1 MCQTCWQHLNS
12 IVLFLLWYVSD
23 VLAASHFHC
32 FVPPMICVRS
42 VGSISFPLFCPSYD
56 MCQTRWQRLISI
68 VLFLLWYVS
77 DVLAASHFHCF
88 VPPMICVR
96 RVGSISFPLFCSS
109 YDMCQTCWQHLIS
122 IVLFLLW
129 YVSDVLA
136 ASHFHCFV
144 PPDVLAA
151 SHFHCFVPPMICVR
165 RVMCQTRWQH
175 LISIVLFLL
184 WYVSDAL
191 AASHFHCFVPPMICV
206 RRIGSISFPLFCSSY
221 DMCQTCWQH
230 LISIV
235 LSLLWYV
242 SDALAASHFHC
253 FVPPMICVRR
263 VGSISFPLFC
273 SSNDMCQTCWQ
284 HLISIVL
291 FLLWYVSDVLAASH
305 FHCFVPPMICVR
317 RVGSISFPLFCSSYD
332 MCQTRWQHLISI
344 VLFLLWYVSDAL
356 VASHFHC
363 FVPPMICVRRVG
375 SISFPLFCSSYDM
388 CQTCWQHLISI
399 VLFLLWYVSDA
410 LVASHS
416 HCFVPP
422 MICVRRVG
430 SISFPLF
437 CSSYDMCQTRW

>member
-1 MCQTCWQHLNS
+1 MICVRRVGSISFPLFCSSYDMCQTRWQHLISIVLFLLWYVSEALVASHFHCFVPPKICVRRVGSISFPLFCSSYDMCQTCWQHLIS

-23 VLAASHFHC
+23 ALAASHLHSFA
-32 FVPPMICVRS
+32 PMICVRR
-42 VGSISFPLFCPSYD
+42 VGSISFPLFCSSYDVSDALVASHFHCFVPAMICVRRVGSISFPLFCSSYD
-56 MCQTRWQRLISI
+56 MCQARWQHLISI

-77 DVLAASHFHCF
+77 DVLVASHFHCF

-129 YVSDVLA
+129 YVSDALV

-144 PPDVLAA
+144 P
-151 SHFHCFVPPMICVR
+151 S
-165 RVMCQTRWQH
+165 
-175 LISIVLFLL
+175 
-184 WYVSDAL
+184 
-191 AASHFHCFVPPMICV
+191 
-206 RRIGSISFPLFCSSY
+206 
-221 DMCQTCWQH
+221 
-230 LISIV
+230 
-235 LSLLWYV
+235 
-242 SDALAASHFHC
+242 
-253 FVPPMICVRR
+253 
-263 VGSISFPLFC
+263 
-273 SSNDMCQTCWQ
+273 
-284 HLISIVL
+284 
-291 FLLWYVSDVLAASH
+291 
-305 FHCFVPPMICVR
+305 MICVR

-388 CQTCWQHLISI
+388 CQTRWQHLISI

-410 LVASHS
+410 LVASHF
-416 HCFVPP
+416 HCFVPS

-437 CSSYDMCQTRW
+437 CSSNDMCQTRW